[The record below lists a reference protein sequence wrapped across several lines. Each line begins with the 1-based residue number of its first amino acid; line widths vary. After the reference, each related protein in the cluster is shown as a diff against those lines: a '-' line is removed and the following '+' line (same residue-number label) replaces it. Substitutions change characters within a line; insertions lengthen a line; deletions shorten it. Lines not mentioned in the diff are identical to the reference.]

1 MHKKYLLQL
10 GKTSYKINVSRHLT
24 TPFYMF
30 IFIILLPLSTIQR
43 LYNFIPISTGFSFI
57 FLTMPLFYVIFH
69 TIPSGRFLAF
79 QTCRLRRHASC
90 LETFFLHCRKRSHRT
105 SLQKKRK
112 RVSGT
117 LFLPIII
124 ILPINASILPKLLF
138 CNFK

>member
-10 GKTSYKINVSRHLT
+10 GKTSYKIKVSRHLT

-30 IFIILLPLSTIQR
+30 IFIILPPLSTIQR
-43 LYNFIPISTGFSFI
+43 LYIFIPISMHFCCI
-57 FLTMPLFYVIFH
+57 FLTIPLFYVIFY
-69 TIPSGRFLAF
+69 TILSGRFLAF
-79 QTCRLRRHASC
+79 QTYRLRRHASC
-90 LETFFLHCRKRSHRT
+90 LEVFFFHCRKRAHRT

-124 ILPINASILPKLLF
+124 ISPINAPIIPRLLF